1 MSDSIYGKDM
11 TSSDL
16 EGYESPDDFAEQGD
30 TRTIKHLMF
39 PFLVES
45 PNPSMPDAGPVLK
58 ERTLKQGET
67 VTTEELGPLALERG
81 ERLGS
86 FYTDAELKALEAG
99 EATVEGE
106 AAAQLE
112 AGAGDEMGVHELA
125 EYIEQNH
132 PNVDDTIALAKGD
145 PEAAQRVLEAEGIAT
160 GGDPR
165 AGVTKGLTAII
176 GEG

>member
-1 MSDSIYGKDM
+1 MSESIYGKDT

-16 EGYESPDDFAEQGD
+16 AGYESSEDYTDQGD
-30 TRTIKHLMF
+30 SRTVKHLMF

-58 ERTLKQGET
+58 ERTLSQGDT
-67 VTTEELGPLALERG
+67 ITTEELGPLALERG

-86 FYTDAELKALEAG
+86 FYTDKELKALEAG
-99 EATVEGE
+99 PAPVEGE
-106 AAAQLE
+106 VAQLE
-112 AGAGDEMGVHELA
+112 AGSASDEMGVHELT

-145 PEAAQRVLEAEGIAT
+145 PEAAARVLEAEGIAT

-165 AGVTKGLTAII
+165 SGVTKGLTAII

>member
-1 MSDSIYGKDM
+1 MSESIYGQDVIP
-11 TSSDL
+11 SNL
-16 EGYESPDDFAEQGD
+16 EGYESPEEYSGD
-30 TRTIKHLMF
+30 TRTVKHLFF

-58 ERTLKQGET
+58 ERTAKQGDVLT
-67 VTTEELGPLALERG
+67 VEELGPLALERG

-86 FYTDAELKALEAG
+86 FYTDAELEALEAG
-99 EATVEGE
+99 EAPAEGE
-106 AAAQLE
+106 AAEPAQL
-112 AGAGDEMGVHELA
+112 AAGDELGVHELA

-145 PEAAQRVLEAEGIAT
+145 PEAAARVLEAEGIAT

>member
-1 MSDSIYGKDM
+1 MTDSIYGKDM

-16 EGYESPDDFAEQGD
+16 EGYESSDDYKEQGNE
-30 TRTIKHLMF
+30 RTVKHLMF
-39 PFLVES
+39 PYLVES

-58 ERTLKQGET
+58 ERTLRQGET
-67 VTTEELGPLALERG
+67 VTVEELGPLAQERG

-86 FYTDAELKALEAG
+86 FYTDAELKALKAG
-99 EATVEGE
+99 ETPEGE
-106 AAAQLE
+106 TLQLE
-112 AGAGDEMGVHELA
+112 AGPVAGDEMGVHELA

-132 PNVDDTIALAKGD
+132 PNVDDTVALAKGD
-145 PEAAQRVLEAEGIAT
+145 PDAAKRVLEAEGIAT
-160 GGDPR
+160 DGDPR